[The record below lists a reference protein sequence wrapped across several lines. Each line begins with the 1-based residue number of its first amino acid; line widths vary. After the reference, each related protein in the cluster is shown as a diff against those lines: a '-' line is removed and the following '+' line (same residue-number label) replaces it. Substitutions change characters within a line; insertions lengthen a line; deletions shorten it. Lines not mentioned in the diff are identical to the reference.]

1 MFTHFLV
8 THGFYE
14 RMSERFQGL
23 LRTVGSSVSGDE
35 KLFHFTGNSCYIMLV
50 PSKPSR
56 IGLWMYQL
64 VAQLGYG
71 LPILIHMRM
80 MAVESGRRE
89 RAPVHDVVRAWRDTI
104 LKYSGHCILVFNLYY
119 FSSDSVTVLEEP
131 LPNGRPSRVK
141 FVGAV
146 TASKLPLC
154 DVFQGRVN
162 IPGQWD
168 GLYDSRTGHVL
179 INYYDV
185 DAWLGRKY
193 IMSNA
198 YTQVRRPKNQ
208 CVVPVYDD
216 YRVMFDKCDKFNRS
230 LHHCTWPHKSGGRD
244 VLGDRGSQHNFAM
257 SCMLQN
263 AFNSWFQAKM
273 VDHSSVDFSTN
284 CLLLADEI
292 YAYATTLA
300 E

>member
-1 MFTHFLV
+1 MFLGVVAHRWYFCEWGRKIVSL
-8 THGFYE
+8 Y
-14 RMSERFQGL
+14 L
-23 LRTVGSSVSGDE
+23 L
-35 KLFHFTGNSCYIMLV
+35 FMLE

-64 VAQLGYG
+64 VAQLGNA
-71 LPILIHMRM
+71 LPILIYMRM
-80 MAVESGRRE
+80 MAVESVRSE
-89 RAPVHDVVRAWRDTI
+89 HASVHDVVRAWRDII
-104 LKYSGHCILVFNLYY
+104 LKYLGHCILVFDSYY

-168 GLYDSRTGHVL
+168 GLYHSSSGQLL

-185 DAWLGRKY
+185 DAKY
-193 IMSNA
+193 VMSNA
-198 YTQVRRPKNQ
+198 YTQVKRPENQ

-216 YRVMFDKCDKFNRS
+216 YRVLFDKCDKFNRS
-230 LHHCTWPHKSGGRD
+230 LYHCTWSHKSGGRD
-244 VLGDRGSQHNFAM
+244 VIGDRGSQHNFAM
-257 SCMLQN
+257 SYMLQN
-263 AFNSWFQAKM
+263 IFDFWFQANM